1 MVVMSPWERIAL
13 FTALLYAVVSTE
25 KEIPSPLHRRWYA
38 KCITSNLKPQSL
50 ETLSCPMSPTQAHT
64 MLRSIGDSRLINSL
78 ILNGGWVQ
86 GTQVGEEQDFPL
98 PMIPCSGAVLQH
110 ADPPAGERHCTDLTL
125 CPLSVERRWSYLPL
139 HTMEIIGLLS
149 KLCPDT
155 LCSLA
160 TTRAIC
166 CWMRCLW
173 YE

>member
-1 MVVMSPWERIAL
+1 MRW
-13 FTALLYAVVSTE
+13 VSTE

-110 ADPPAGERHCTDLTL
+110 ADQPAGERLCTDLTL

-139 HTMEIIGLLS
+139 HTMEIRGLLS

-166 CWMRCLW
+166 CWMRCL
-173 YE
+173 